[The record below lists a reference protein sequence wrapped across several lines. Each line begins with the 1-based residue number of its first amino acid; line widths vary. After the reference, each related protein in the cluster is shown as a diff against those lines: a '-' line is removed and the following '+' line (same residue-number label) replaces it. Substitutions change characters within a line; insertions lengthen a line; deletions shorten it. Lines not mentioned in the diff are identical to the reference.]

1 MKIALFVLLTIP
13 TCSLLAQHQYKIELN
28 SPGAENKI
36 FLSEIENHIP
46 NTFNRFAEDNL
57 ILFSTEINYPIRF
70 VDSIAQ
76 KIGIPIGSIVR
87 SKGST
92 LAVEKVGGNNC
103 GTAEQICSGTSLPGN
118 SGGFGIQ
125 ELNNANSGCLGNEHQ
140 SSWYYI
146 NVQTAGSLS
155 FRINPS
161 ANSDYDFALW
171 GPFTSANAAAN
182 CPPLSA
188 PVRCSYAQGSG
199 NTGIRFGEQDNNENQ
214 NGDRWV
220 NAVNVNA
227 NQIYIL
233 LIDNFSNSGIGYTFD
248 FNWTG
253 NLSTAIVGCIPVV
266 LPVEMTDFKGVHSAN
281 SNILNWSTETEL
293 NNDYFEIEWTTIPAE
308 NSSWNKIEI
317 IDGAGDSQSPINYS
331 INHYSYTRNAINYY
345 RIKQVDSNGQQRSY
359 PDIISIDNRM
369 KNQKLVKIVNL
380 LGQTVSETEKGLV
393 IYIYDDGTIEKHVN

>member
-36 FLSEIENHIP
+36 FLSEIGNHIP
-46 NTFNRFAEDNL
+46 NTYNRFTEDNL
-57 ILFSTEINYPIRF
+57 ILFSTEINYPIHF

-76 KIGIPIGSIVR
+76 KIGIPFGSIVR

-92 LAVEKVGGNNC
+92 LAIEKVGGNNC

-171 GPFTSANAAAN
+171 GPFTSANASAN
-182 CPPLSA
+182 CPPVSG
-188 PVRCSYAQGSG
+188 PVRCSYAQGNGS
-199 NTGIRFGEQDNNENQ
+199 TGIRFGESDNSENQ
-214 NGDRWV
+214 NGDKWL
-220 NAVNVNA
+220 NALNVTA

-253 NLSTAIVGCIPVV
+253 NLSTAIIGCVPVV
-266 LPVEMTDFKGVHSAN
+266 LPVEMTDFNGAHSAN

-293 NNDYFEIEWTTIPAE
+293 NNDYFQIEWTTDPSAE
-308 NSSWNKIEI
+308 VWEKIDWV
-317 IDGAGDSQSPINYS
+317 DGAGTSESQNNYS
-331 INHYSYTRNAINYY
+331 LNVYNYTRNTINYY
-345 RIKQVDSNGQQRSY
+345 RLKQVDMNGQVRTY
-359 PDIISIDNRM
+359 PSLVSIDNRM
-369 KNQKLVKIVNL
+369 KDQKLVKIVNL
-380 LGQTVSETEKGLV
+380 LGQTVSESEKGVV
-393 IYIYDDGTIEKHVN
+393 IYVYDDGTIDKRVN